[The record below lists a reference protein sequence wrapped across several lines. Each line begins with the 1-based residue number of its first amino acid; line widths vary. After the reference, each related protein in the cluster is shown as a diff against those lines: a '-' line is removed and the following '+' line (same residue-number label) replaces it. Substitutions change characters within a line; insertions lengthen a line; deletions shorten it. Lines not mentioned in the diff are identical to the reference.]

1 MQKVKKY
8 RVRWEHNFF
17 CQYYVATMDAEIDHF
32 VIQEEEVHDIRW
44 FSVEEVRKGSYKWN
58 PIADHLVENLDYFV
72 SL

>member
-1 MQKVKKY
+1 
-8 RVRWEHNFF
+8 
-17 CQYYVATMDAEIDHF
+17 